1 MPCVGAVRPGRPQR
15 GVRATPARTAQT
27 ASPGQLVKGVVLRC
41 LSLDPGGWC
50 GLAHADAQRACCW
63 EDFSGLSTAHNGKDL
78 SRKASPAFGEA
89 ILSHSLLLGPRI
101 FFFFKSITYTYI
113 YILICS
119 FGFLKNHV
127 YLQSLIYV
135 IKKASGLFLKSSF
148 RFTEEFHGKCEDFP

>member
-1 MPCVGAVRPGRPQR
+1 MVSARPTTGRTCPGKRPLPLGRP
-15 GVRATPARTAQT
+15 
-27 ASPGQLVKGVVLRC
+27 SC
-41 LSLDPGGWC
+41 LTVFFW
-50 GLAHADAQRACCW
+50 GL
-63 EDFSGLSTAHNGKDL
+63 E
-78 SRKASPAFGEA
+78 
-89 ILSHSLLLGPRI
+89 